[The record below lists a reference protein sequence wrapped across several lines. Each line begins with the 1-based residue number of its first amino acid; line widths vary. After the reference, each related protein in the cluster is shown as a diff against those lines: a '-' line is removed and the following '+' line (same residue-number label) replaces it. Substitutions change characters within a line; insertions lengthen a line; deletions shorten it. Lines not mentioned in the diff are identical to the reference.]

1 MQRAAL
7 AAGSTDPDDIRA
19 YQRRMAN
26 TKGTGAA
33 GGTDMNTF

>member
-1 MQRAAL
+1 L